1 MLQIPG
7 VTECYA
13 MSEVRGIVSQL
24 MYMYREVNK
33 LEMPIVCLNQQ
44 VALCIYLAN
53 FPIAAT
59 ERLDIVRAHIDHKKD
74 PRLFFDM
81 CTANG
86 LECIHYEVAV
96 RRVVL
101 YVKFVIPR
109 PAQPFSTFK
118 AQSTSNRRS
127 FKSITF

>member
-1 MLQIPG
+1 
-7 VTECYA
+7 
-13 MSEVRGIVSQL
+13 
-24 MYMYREVNK
+24 
-33 LEMPIVCLNQQ
+33 
-44 VALCIYLAN
+44 
-53 FPIAAT
+53 
-59 ERLDIVRAHIDHKKD
+59 
-74 PRLFFDM
+74 M

-127 FKSITF
+127 FKSITFQITQKGIIIIQGSTGIFPVTKRIVESFQVVAG